1 MSEVIP
7 GPWEW
12 DGPTPRE
19 QEDEARL
26 ADALDFVIGKL
37 EADPNDI
44 RASKDVCWFA
54 FRSPFKSIREKAIE
68 AIRVAGDRLRQQ

>member
-7 GPWEW
+7 GPW
-12 DGPTPRE
+12 DSPSPRE

-26 ADALDFVIGKL
+26 ADALDFVIAKV

-54 FRSPFKSIREKAIE
+54 FRPPFKSIREKALE